1 MRKVFTKVFAVI
13 ILGLVL
19 SISSIYI
26 LSDKRISFAPGE
38 PKSSERL
45 DKNNLEDKTSNNET
59 SSDKT
64 PNDDQDKE
72 LEDSEKDINSNE
84 NIEPE
89 ENTETEEDTQLS
101 VKLSFAGDVLLAS
114 GVESLIEQKGTEF
127 IISDVKHI
135 FEESDISMV
144 NLECAISERGTKA
157 PDKQFTFRAKSQTL
171 DVLKS
176 SKIDIVSLANNH
188 TLDFGVEALLD
199 TFQNLKDYGI
209 EYAGAG
215 MNMDEAARPV
225 FIEEKGIKIA
235 FIASSRVIPTG
246 GIMDGGG
253 KYPGAC
259 SNL

>member
-101 VKLSFAGDVLLAS
+101 VKFLLPEMFSLQAGWSHLLSKRGQNLSF
-114 GVESLIEQKGTEF
+114 Q
-127 IISDVKHI
+127 
-135 FEESDISMV
+135 M
-144 NLECAISERGTKA
+144 
-157 PDKQFTFRAKSQTL
+157 
-171 DVLKS
+171 
-176 SKIDIVSLANNH
+176 
-188 TLDFGVEALLD
+188 
-199 TFQNLKDYGI
+199 
-209 EYAGAG
+209 
-215 MNMDEAARPV
+215 
-225 FIEEKGIKIA
+225 
-235 FIASSRVIPTG
+235 
-246 GIMDGGG
+246 
-253 KYPGAC
+253 
-259 SNL
+259 